1 MIINTNILGGAVRS
15 SKLVKADDTSALVSR
30 LRMLNTSLSNRLDN
44 AERVRNEAMKA
55 QADATTALETAKV
68 DLEKAKATI
77 AELQSKVKELSESLV
92 ATVSA
97 NTSTGGKKGKKQKK
111 VDEADTTEAT
121 EATAPVEAPIEYT

>member
-1 MIINTNILGGAVRS
+1 MVINTNILGGAARS
-15 SKLVKADDTSALVSR
+15 SKLVKADDQTALVSR

-55 QADATTALETAKV
+55 KADATTALETAKV
-68 DLEKAKATI
+68 DLERAKATI

-97 NTSTGGKKGKKQKK
+97 NTSTGKKGKKQKK
-111 VDEADTTEAT
+111 VEEETTEAV
-121 EATAPVEAPIEYT
+121 ETAPVEAPIEYT